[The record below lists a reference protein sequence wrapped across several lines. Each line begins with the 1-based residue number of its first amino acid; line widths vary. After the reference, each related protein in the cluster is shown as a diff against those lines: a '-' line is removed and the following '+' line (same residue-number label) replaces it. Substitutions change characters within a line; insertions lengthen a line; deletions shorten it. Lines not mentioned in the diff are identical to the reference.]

1 MDLTPKAVR
10 EIAALARLDLDEAET
25 GLFAKQLSA
34 CLDHF
39 RMLQEVDTDHVEPT
53 ASVLPLRNVLRED
66 QAGAALNPEEVI
78 ANAPDAENS
87 QFRVSAVLED

>member
-1 MDLTPKAVR
+1 MNLTPETVR
-10 EIAALARLDLDEAET
+10 EIAALARLELDEAEVK
-25 GLFAKQLSA
+25 LFAMQLSA

-39 RMLQEVDTDHVEPT
+39 RKLQEVDTDHVEPT

-66 QAGAALNPEEVI
+66 QAGAALAAEEVI
-78 ANAPDAENS
+78 ANAPDAENG